1 MNIGLTKE
9 IKKLHKS
16 FLLRN
21 KIYLHFIFGFIKL
34 LQASQNEFNPDI
46 IESVYVKRANEET
59 SKRIEEIIAIRQQSI
74 LYDNLFKNKIYED
87 IFQKTI
93 NHLATNLK
101 NSKLY
106 TFLKNQNE
114 VFYRFIL
121 NPELKK
127 EIININNIIKE
138 IDELIPIDKR
148 EPLKI
153 CLCQRNHGIV
163 CFNKNL
169 NDDASERIRILYD
182 VLNDKTRIIIRK
194 FQSFIQSLVIPLN
207 DIDKRECVVEVILKH
222 GFKVEDFDDDFLQ
235 KTKFDKDYFD
245 IKRFKKTLDE
255 DQFTNLLDEDVA
267 EIKENIYKSKNN
279 DHISVYNM
287 LFKNSISKFTRD
299 YQNNIYEVLRKIK
312 GHIRAIYGIVSNQKS
327 GEIEYM
333 HIENLNLNM
342 KSALEYFKTMD
353 PNYIETKHDDNPI
366 EGHKCNDVFQHETA
380 SGNNDVTHS
389 KKVQNKFY
397 ELKSQEVETECTRAP
412 KNFNDEMKKYHVLDE
427 LTNCFP
433 EHLKKSIIIFINDKF
448 YEKRD
453 LFEKALDLTKE

>member
-1 MNIGLTKE
+1 M
-9 IKKLHKS
+9 
-16 FLLRN
+16 
-21 KIYLHFIFGFIKL
+21 
-34 LQASQNEFNPDI
+34 
-46 IESVYVKRANEET
+46 
-59 SKRIEEIIAIRQQSI
+59 
-74 LYDNLFKNKIYED
+74 
-87 IFQKTI
+87 TI

-182 VLNDKTRIIIRK
+182 VLNDQTKIIIRK

-235 KTKFDKDYFD
+235 KTKFDEDYFD

-299 YQNNIYEVLRKIK
+299 YQNNIYEVLRQIK

-327 GEIEYM
+327 SEIEYI
-333 HIENLNLNM
+333 HIENLNFNM

-353 PNYIETKHDDNPI
+353 PYYIETKHDDNPI
-366 EGHKCNDVFQHETA
+366 ECH
-380 SGNNDVTHS
+380 
-389 KKVQNKFY
+389 
-397 ELKSQEVETECTRAP
+397 
-412 KNFNDEMKKYHVLDE
+412 
-427 LTNCFP
+427 
-433 EHLKKSIIIFINDKF
+433 
-448 YEKRD
+448 
-453 LFEKALDLTKE
+453 